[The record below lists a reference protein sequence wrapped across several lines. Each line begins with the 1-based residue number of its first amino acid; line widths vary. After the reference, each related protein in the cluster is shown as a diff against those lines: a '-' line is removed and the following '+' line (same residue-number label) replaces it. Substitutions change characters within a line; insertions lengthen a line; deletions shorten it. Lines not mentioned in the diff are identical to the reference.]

1 MRQQLLDYLTANLTG
16 SIKTSTELPF
26 ESGGAALYQKNMRRV
41 YLDEE
46 FTEQSQLI
54 GVIGA
59 DDIMQQITTVRAYLT
74 VDAKNRNADLD
85 SALTTMANARVS
97 ANIPDSFRK
106 EFSYSTTI
114 DNDELLYE
122 FEYQFYT
129 LA

>member
-46 FTEQSQLI
+46 YLEQDQL
-54 GVIGA
+54 VPVLDA
-59 DDIMQQITTVRAYLT
+59 QDIMQQITTVRAYLT
-74 VDAKNRNADLD
+74 MDAKQRNADLD
-85 SALTTMANARVS
+85 SALTTLAQARVG
-97 ANIPDSFRK
+97 ANITDSFRK
-106 EFSYSTTI
+106 EFDYITSI
-114 DNDELLYE
+114 DNDVLLYE
-122 FEYQFYT
+122 FEYRFYT